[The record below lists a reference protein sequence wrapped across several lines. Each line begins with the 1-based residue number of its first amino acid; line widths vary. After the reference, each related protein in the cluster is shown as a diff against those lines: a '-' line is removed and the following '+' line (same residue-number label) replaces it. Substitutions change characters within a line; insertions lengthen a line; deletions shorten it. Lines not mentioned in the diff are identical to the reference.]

1 MILDTKCNVLKI
13 ILCYTTSFP
22 LIILLTAAAVEF
34 TIAPVVRESNFWV
47 VLATAEAVELNS
59 LLICL

>member
-34 TIAPVVRESNFWV
+34 TIAPVVRGIQFSGGFGNRGGG
-47 VLATAEAVELNS
+47 
-59 LLICL
+59 